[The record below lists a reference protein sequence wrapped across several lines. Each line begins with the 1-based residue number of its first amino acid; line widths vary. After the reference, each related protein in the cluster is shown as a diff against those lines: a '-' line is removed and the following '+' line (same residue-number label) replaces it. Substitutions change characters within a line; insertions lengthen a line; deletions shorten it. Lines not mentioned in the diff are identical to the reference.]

1 MLGKIYTKAGEEN
14 FIANIIKNSLAV
26 DVPKYVI
33 LRMAINKSFRL
44 EYKSLDNPCYA
55 NFILYDGF
63 SSGGGEYN
71 MSQVTGSGKESKDYT
86 DILRTAFMLRHKSEN
101 LDFSDD
107 AIFISAIEK
116 YIHRG
121 LYELNNLYKSKDDF
135 YQFLIDEFSVTI
147 EPKILPT
154 EESISERLDEDKIRE
169 YFTSAGI
176 KAEILSS
183 DYALRHDAFKIRF
196 KDMKDYARVENEVD
210 DYKVKFGLYSDA
222 STQYAGEQMSLNLY
236 LPRPKSQ
243 WKKFDADD
251 FGFDI
256 SSYTKSYALPAYCGR
271 NIKNEAFFFDLSQH
285 LLIGGTSGSGK
296 SMLLH
301 TLITSLAMLNQNIRF
316 VLIDPK
322 NGAEFG
328 IYDKL
333 RSLSELGGVVK
344 DISHTQTVI
353 DAVIKEMD
361 RRYSVLAKE
370 GVSKNAE
377 LPTPMPSMVVVFD
390 EVADAFGQIK
400 TLQDSIVILA
410 QKARAADIHLII
422 ATQTPNANI
431 FKQELRANFDLRIA
445 LKVQNAKASRIVLD
459 ESGAEKLLGAGD
471 MLVKLSGSQ
480 PQHIFAPYLSK
491 GDIKRL
497 LELK

>member
-14 FIANIIKNSLAV
+14 FIANIIKNSLAI

-71 MSQVTGSGKESKDYT
+71 MPQVTGSGKESKDYT
-86 DILRTAFMLRHKSEN
+86 DILRAAFMLRHKSEN

-147 EPKILPT
+147 EPKIIPA
-154 EESISERLDEDKIRE
+154 EESISERLDEDKMRE

-183 DYALRHDAFKIRF
+183 DYALRHDVFKIRF

-243 WKKFDADD
+243 W
-251 FGFDI
+251 
-256 SSYTKSYALPAYCGR
+256 
-271 NIKNEAFFFDLSQH
+271 
-285 LLIGGTSGSGK
+285 
-296 SMLLH
+296 
-301 TLITSLAMLNQNIRF
+301 
-316 VLIDPK
+316 
-322 NGAEFG
+322 
-328 IYDKL
+328 
-333 RSLSELGGVVK
+333 
-344 DISHTQTVI
+344 
-353 DAVIKEMD
+353 
-361 RRYSVLAKE
+361 
-370 GVSKNAE
+370 
-377 LPTPMPSMVVVFD
+377 
-390 EVADAFGQIK
+390 
-400 TLQDSIVILA
+400 
-410 QKARAADIHLII
+410 
-422 ATQTPNANI
+422 
-431 FKQELRANFDLRIA
+431 
-445 LKVQNAKASRIVLD
+445 
-459 ESGAEKLLGAGD
+459 
-471 MLVKLSGSQ
+471 
-480 PQHIFAPYLSK
+480 
-491 GDIKRL
+491 
-497 LELK
+497 

>member
-1 MLGKIYTKAGEEN
+1 M
-14 FIANIIKNSLAV
+14 
-26 DVPKYVI
+26 
-33 LRMAINKSFRL
+33 
-44 EYKSLDNPCYA
+44 
-55 NFILYDGF
+55 
-63 SSGGGEYN
+63 
-71 MSQVTGSGKESKDYT
+71 
-86 DILRTAFMLRHKSEN
+86 
-101 LDFSDD
+101 
-107 AIFISAIEK
+107 
-116 YIHRG
+116 
-121 LYELNNLYKSKDDF
+121 
-135 YQFLIDEFSVTI
+135 
-147 EPKILPT
+147 
-154 EESISERLDEDKIRE
+154 
-169 YFTSAGI
+169 
-176 KAEILSS
+176 
-183 DYALRHDAFKIRF
+183 
-196 KDMKDYARVENEVD
+196 
-210 DYKVKFGLYSDA
+210 
-222 STQYAGEQMSLNLY
+222 
-236 LPRPKSQ
+236 
-243 WKKFDADD
+243 
-251 FGFDI
+251 
-256 SSYTKSYALPAYCGR
+256 PAYCGR

-333 RSLSELGGVVK
+333 RSLSEPGGVVK

-361 RRYSVLAKE
+361 KRYSVLAKE

-377 LPTPMPSMVVVFD
+377 LSTPMPSMVVVFD

-410 QKARAADIHLII
+410 QKTCAADIHLII

-445 LKVQNAKASRIVLD
+445 LKVQNAKASQIVLD

>member
-26 DVPKYVI
+26 DGPKYVI

-86 DILRTAFMLRHKSEN
+86 DILRAAFMLRHKSEN

-107 AIFISAIEK
+107 AIFISVIEK

-147 EPKILPT
+147 EPKIIPA

-183 DYALRHDAFKIRF
+183 DHALRHDVFKIRF

-222 STQYAGEQMSLNLY
+222 STQYAGEQMSLIYICL
-236 LPRPKSQ
+236 
-243 WKKFDADD
+243 
-251 FGFDI
+251 
-256 SSYTKSYALPAYCGR
+256 
-271 NIKNEAFFFDLSQH
+271 DLKV
-285 LLIGGTSGSGK
+285 SGK
-296 SMLLH
+296 NLMQMILVSIYLAIQKA
-301 TLITSLAMLNQNIRF
+301 TLCPLIAVAISKMRHFSLIYHSTCLSV
-316 VLIDPK
+316 VLAVAASPCFYI
-322 NGAEFG
+322 
-328 IYDKL
+328 
-333 RSLSELGGVVK
+333 RSL
-344 DISHTQTVI
+344 
-353 DAVIKEMD
+353 
-361 RRYSVLAKE
+361 RR
-370 GVSKNAE
+370 
-377 LPTPMPSMVVVFD
+377 
-390 EVADAFGQIK
+390 
-400 TLQDSIVILA
+400 
-410 QKARAADIHLII
+410 
-422 ATQTPNANI
+422 
-431 FKQELRANFDLRIA
+431 
-445 LKVQNAKASRIVLD
+445 
-459 ESGAEKLLGAGD
+459 
-471 MLVKLSGSQ
+471 
-480 PQHIFAPYLSK
+480 
-491 GDIKRL
+491 
-497 LELK
+497 